1 MMLLLT
7 ALPQLDQAIHTIDWF
22 AVLRTVLIFA
32 VVVFAGGTVLRM
44 IFGKGS
50 NLNRAVSASVTILL
64 IYLTSI
70 LIYLFLP
77 EHRAE
82 LPALPFITV
91 NDTRFI
97 LWQLS
102 GLSDSLLYGSVL
114 KLAVLA
120 FLVNLL
126 EVPMPEGKN
135 FFTWYLWRMAT
146 VFAALVSYSILCGF
160 LEKLL
165 PSLFTEWAKPIV
177 IGFWGVI
184 LLSGVLKLLL
194 SVILT
199 VMNPIIGALYTFFF
213 SNLIGRQFSKSILT
227 TLILVA
233 LVAALSQIGF
243 VQFAFSDFSLAVYG
257 PACGILV
264 LTLYLFGKFL

>member
-1 MMLLLT
+1 
-7 ALPQLDQAIHTIDWF
+7 
-22 AVLRTVLIFA
+22 
-32 VVVFAGGTVLRM
+32 
-44 IFGKGS
+44 
-50 NLNRAVSASVTILL
+50 
-64 IYLTSI
+64 
-70 LIYLFLP
+70 
-77 EHRAE
+77 
-82 LPALPFITV
+82 
-91 NDTRFI
+91 
-97 LWQLS
+97 
-102 GLSDSLLYGSVL
+102 
-114 KLAVLA
+114 
-120 FLVNLL
+120 
-126 EVPMPEGKN
+126 MPEGRN

-146 VFAALVSYSILCGF
+146 VFAALAGYSFLCGF

-165 PSLFTEWAKPIV
+165 PALFTEWAKPIV

-233 LVAALSQIGF
+233 LVAALNQIGF
-243 VQFAFSDFSLAVYG
+243 VLFAFSDFSLAVYG

>member
-1 MMLLLT
+1 MFFLT
-7 ALPQLDQAIHTIDWF
+7 GVLPQLDEAILSIDWL

-32 VVVFAGGTVLRM
+32 VVVFAAGAVLRM

-50 NLNRAVSASVTILL
+50 NLTRAVSASVTILL

-91 NDTRFI
+91 NDTRFV

-102 GLSDSLLYGSVL
+102 ELSDPLLYGSVL
-114 KLAVLA
+114 KLAILA

-126 EVPMPEGKN
+126 EVPMPQGKN

-146 VFAALVSYSILCGF
+146 VFAALAGYSFLCAF
-160 LEKLL
+160 LNRLV
-165 PSLFTEWAKPIV
+165 PSLFTEWAKVIV
-177 IGFWGVI
+177 MGFWGVI

-233 LVAALSQIGF
+233 LVAALNQIGF

-257 PACGILV
+257 PTCVILV